1 MTVTCALIE
10 TICQNTPTYGLAFF
24 LDGKPIE
31 TIPDI
36 TLDRARLESLCAA
49 INGGELDE
57 LHIRDVVEDA
67 VAMWA

>member
-1 MTVTCALIE
+1 MPVTCAIIE
-10 TICQNTPTYGLAFF
+10 TIHQNKPTYGLAFF

-36 TLDRARLESLCAA
+36 TLERARLEELCAA
-49 INGGELDE
+49 INDGELDE